1 MSDIEELLPPSS
13 EPALSEP
20 PSGGCTIWTQTIS
33 PHSLLD
39 DYMSN
44 PSTNTFN

>member
-1 MSDIEELLPPSS
+1 MSGMEELPPPLS
-13 EPALSEP
+13 EPAGAR
-20 PSGGCTIWTQTIS
+20 PSGVELTIS

-44 PSTNTFN
+44 PSNNTFT